1 MKNKMNKMNENEMT
15 MSVIIMSVITGL
27 ILSFWIICVS
37 AIMIPVLIDEAKI
50 SSESMKNESVS
61 VNEAESMSVEN
72 ISADDIESITADN
85 DSITADNDGPRVFR
99 YVGDWNSSGNGNVN
113 ENVNKINYNN
123 VIKPTTTQWLNT
135 TAGDMIAE
143 LRENALRA
151 ESKYQDANIIVT
163 GRICN
168 IDSDGKYIGIGDTF
182 GHYMFDSIMCYI
194 TNEQQRNIVEN
205 LNVGDSVTV
214 CGQITDIGE
223 ILGYVIDMSVI
234 RVN

>member
-37 AIMIPVLIDEAKI
+37 AIMIPVLLDEAKI
-50 SSESMKNESVS
+50 SSESMQNESVS
-61 VNEAESMSVEN
+61 SENVKSMSVEN
-72 ISADDIESITADN
+72 ISADD

-99 YVGDWNSSGNGNVN
+99 YVGDWNSSGNGN
-113 ENVNKINYNN
+113 EINYNN
-123 VIKPTTTQWLNT
+123 VSELTTAQTELTTTQWLNT
-135 TAGDMIAE
+135 TAGGLITE
-143 LRENALRA
+143 LKENAFRA
-151 ESKYQDANIIVT
+151 ENKYQDAHVIVT

-194 TNEQQRNIVEN
+194 TNEQQRNVVEN

-214 CGQITDIGE
+214 CGQITDIVE

>member
-1 MKNKMNKMNENEMT
+1 
-15 MSVIIMSVITGL
+15 
-27 ILSFWIICVS
+27 
-37 AIMIPVLIDEAKI
+37 MIPVLLDEAKI
-50 SSESMKNESVS
+50 SSESVS
-61 VNEAESMSVEN
+61 INEAESMSVES
-72 ISADDIESITADN
+72 ISADDNDSITADIE
-85 DSITADNDGPRVFR
+85 SITADNDGPRVFR
-99 YVGDWNSSGNGNVN
+99 YVGDWNSSGNGSNAPLMLGSYDN
-113 ENVNKINYNN
+113 SYDSNYNN
-123 VIKPTTTQWLNT
+123 SYNNYGYGYNYSNNNNNYNNNGTTTTTQWLNT

-163 GRICN
+163 GRVCN

-194 TNEQQRNIVEN
+194 TNEQQKNVVEN

>member
-1 MKNKMNKMNENEMT
+1 MLG
-15 MSVIIMSVITGL
+15 SY
-27 ILSFWIICVS
+27 
-37 AIMIPVLIDEAKI
+37 
-50 SSESMKNESVS
+50 
-61 VNEAESMSVEN
+61 
-72 ISADDIESITADN
+72 DN
-85 DSITADNDGPRVFR
+85 SYDS
-99 YVGDWNSSGNGNVN
+99 
-113 ENVNKINYNN
+113 NYNN
-123 VIKPTTTQWLNT
+123 SYNNYGYNYSNNSNNYNNNGTTTTTQWLNT
-135 TAGDMIAE
+135 TAGGLITE
-143 LRENALRA
+143 LKENALRA
-151 ESKYQDANIIVT
+151 ESKYQDANIIIT